1 MDIGKPV
8 EKKKKAKRSS
18 NIQAVLLHVMGDALG
33 SVAAIIAAC
42 LIKYLPPEYDWKYYS
57 DPVCSLLI
65 VIIILN
71 SCIPLFKSVIN
82 ILLQSAPSEI
92 NMKKLGEE
100 ILKVSGVEYFHG
112 FHVWQLNEDINVGS
126 IHIICSKESNHQ
138 KIMDDV
144 KMLLHKANIHTSTV
158 QIEIVHDGPVK
169 DVCNDIVCNDK
180 NCISHHC
187 CAARR
192 IEKELSQSN

>member
-1 MDIGKPV
+1 
-8 EKKKKAKRSS
+8 
-18 NIQAVLLHVMGDALG
+18 
-33 SVAAIIAAC
+33 
-42 LIKYLPPEYDWKYYS
+42 
-57 DPVCSLLI
+57 
-65 VIIILN
+65 
-71 SCIPLFKSVIN
+71 
-82 ILLQSAPSEI
+82 
-92 NMKKLGEE
+92 MKKLGEE